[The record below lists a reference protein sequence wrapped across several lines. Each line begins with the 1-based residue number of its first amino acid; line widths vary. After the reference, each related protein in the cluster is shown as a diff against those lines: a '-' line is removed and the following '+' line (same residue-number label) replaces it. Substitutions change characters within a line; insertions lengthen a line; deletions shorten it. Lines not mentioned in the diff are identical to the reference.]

1 MNLLSIDVNDTLDIF
16 GIENNTLSRF
26 VCLDIIEYENNYN
39 HRSNRYRLFDTDN
52 NKSYILDVSKNY
64 YLDIELTLKEFV
76 EEMVFDLNFFSLL
89 GTSPLAYSHP
99 DINNIEHILYK
110 YRKNPILNYESIK
123 YIVDKSELPKN
134 YKKYGYYQDGDENW
148 YFLTKKY
155 EPNMIKFGN
164 EYRYEWE
171 YQQDDDERLVIDI
184 KTYPSLY
191 DYIDKKPNFMI
202 YTGRKLHRKS
212 IKSIN
217 KEHIE
222 IFG

>member
-39 HRSNRYRLFDTDN
+39 YRSNRYRLFDTDN

-110 YRKNPILNYESIK
+110 YRKNPILSYESIK

-155 EPNMIKFGN
+155 EPNMLKFGN

-202 YTGRKLHRKS
+202 YTGKKLSRKNIR
-212 IKSIN
+212 SIN
-217 KEHIE
+217 KEYMKIS
-222 IFG
+222 I